1 MHTLMSTNALNIAEI
16 GENLS
21 LKGTPESSMSGQPET
36 AALSTD
42 GNIESCSS
50 MPRRN
55 RPWWRIKLAARY
67 VVHEIL
73 IITSADCCRKLLT
86 CFHVN
91 TISQFIDLTA
101 AVAG

>member
-1 MHTLMSTNALNIAEI
+1 MRSLISTIVLKITEI

-42 GNIESCSS
+42 GNIQSCPT

-73 IITSADCCRKLLT
+73 TITSADCCRKLLT
-86 CFHVN
+86 CYHVN
-91 TISQFIDLTA
+91 TISKSIYLTA